1 MIKKI
6 IFFTFFAI
14 SLFFISTYIQNFQK
28 SSQASIQ
35 AQTEQKVQN
44 EQESLVQAGIVS
56 DGEKLYQDELQKD
69 CKMSGFSLARQK
81 TKEQWEEIAKKGK
94 LADTITSICPEVNFN
109 NIWTPDI
116 YEYLYINAASS
127 S

>member
-44 EQESLVQAGIVS
+44 EQESLVQTGIVS

-81 TKEQWEEIAKKGK
+81 TKEQWEEIAKKGN
-94 LADTITSICPEVNFN
+94 LQTQLP
-109 NIWTPDI
+109 
-116 YEYLYINAASS
+116 ASVQK
-127 S
+127 